1 MSAKYEF
8 TTDGSAAEVISP
20 AFMSPEN
27 SYLQVSM
34 TAYNSA
40 GQVISFPAASVQF
53 YISEYQDKDAWIL
66 VPRNDYY
73 GLACRMKVKKLQALP
88 SVSKLVITIIRSIQ
102 PSPVIYTQLY
112 RERISR
118 QGSMFTASRRVTD
131 VPANSNVDSLF
142 VTGSKQIVLNS
153 RIIGY
158 TGKGVVASIYRG
170 ATYTGG
176 TAADVQNP
184 NDVDPA
190 TATATLLTGA
200 TITDIGQLTVA
211 PSYSE
216 GNSSNQG
223 QGNSQ
228 AVLGENIIMQANTAY
243 LLRITSLDS
252 STQNV
257 NAFISW
263 IEDDKYLG

>member
-1 MSAKYEF
+1 MSTKYEF
-8 TTDGSAAEVISP
+8 STDGSAAEVIAPS
-20 AFMSPEN
+20 FMSPDY
-27 SYLQVSM
+27 SYLQVSF
-34 TAYNSA
+34 SA
-40 GQVISFPAASVQF
+40 FDASGNAVSLPSSSIEF
-53 YISEYQDKDAWIL
+53 YISEYQNTDAWVY

-73 GLACRMKVKKLQALP
+73 GIACRMKVKKLQALP
-88 SVSKLVITIIRSIQ
+88 SVAKLVVTVVRSVI
-102 PSPVIYTQLY
+102 PAPVIYNQLY
-112 RERISR
+112 RERCNR
-118 QGSMFTASRRVTD
+118 QGILFTASRRVTG
-131 VPANSNVDSLF
+131 VAGSANLDSIF

-158 TGKGVVASIYRG
+158 TGKGVIASIYRG

-176 TAADVQNP
+176 TPADVQNP
-184 NDVDPA
+184 NDVHPA

-200 TITDIGQLTVA
+200 TITSDGQLTVA

-216 GNSSNQG
+216 GNGSNQG

-228 AVLGENIIMQANTAY
+228 AVLGESIIMQANTAY
-243 LLRITSLDS
+243 LLRITSLD
-252 STQNV
+252 TTVQNI